1 MAQYFSIHPD
11 NPQPR
16 LLNRAVQILQDGG
29 IIAYPTDSCYA
40 LGCQLT
46 DKSALERLRKLRCLD
61 LHHNFTLVCRDL
73 AEASPYVKMSNQ
85 SYRLL
90 RSCTPGPYTFI
101 LPATHEVP
109 RRVKTARRK
118 TIGIRIPD
126 SLLVQHL
133 LAALEEPLNST
144 TLLLPGQLQPLN
156 DPEDIRQQLEH
167 EVDLVIDGGFCG
179 IEPTTVIDLSGDIPQ
194 LLRQGKGAV
203 EQLLGYTE
211 F

>member
-1 MAQYFSIHPD
+1 MAQFFSIHPG

-29 IIAYPTDSCYA
+29 IIAYPTDTCYA

-46 DKSALERLRKLRCLD
+46 AKSALDRLRKLRRLD
-61 LHHNFTLVCRDL
+61 ANHNFTLVCRNL
-73 AEASPYVKMSNQ
+73 AEVSPYVKMSNQ

-90 RSCTPGPYTFI
+90 RSGTPGPYTFI

-109 RRVKTARRK
+109 RRLQTARRK

-126 SLLVQHL
+126 STLVQQLLVSL
-133 LAALEEPLNST
+133 GEPLNST
-144 TLLLPGQLQPLN
+144 TLLLPGQSQPLN
-156 DPEDIRQQLEH
+156 EPEHIRQQLEH
-167 EVDLVIDGGFCG
+167 EIDLVIDSGFCG
-179 IEPTTVIDLSGDIPQ
+179 IEPSTVIDLSDNTPR

-203 EQLLGYTE
+203 EQLLGK
-211 F
+211 FR